1 MSRKTLE
8 RKSITKTVRNI
19 SSLAN
24 HQGAI
29 VARKPEGYDKSL
41 ALYHPHLLETIGRND
56 RSLWENGFDSVID
69 LHGIDYQP
77 PACHSRE
84 PHKVPAKQV
93 REKKK
98 EKRKKKKD
106 NGITDKKLTESMK
119 ALSLDT
125 KKVPIGKA
133 ITPKPNDKRNFNLAR
148 YVQRNLVAWSEQVF
162 AKIGPGQKERKYQDA
177 LTELL
182 LSKGCDVASEQSL
195 TLKRAGSK
203 DIIKRADLIIS
214 KQRVTGRVLLE
225 LKAKKKLQKKD
236 FEQILNYQ
244 DHFNISECYLINFW
258 DGAKVL
264 KWQSKAITK
273 NDSSVPPLQAFRP
286 PHRVERVTYRP
297 SEKQISALAM
307 DIH

>member
-1 MSRKTLE
+1 MPRNMLE

-29 VARKPEGYDKSL
+29 ARKPEGYDKSL
-41 ALYHPHLLETIGRND
+41 ALYRHHLIERTDLND
-56 RSLWENGFDSVID
+56 RSLWDNGCDSVID
-69 LHGIDYQP
+69 LQRIYYQP

-84 PHKVPAKQV
+84 PHKVPSKQV

-98 EKRKKKKD
+98 EKKKKKKVD
-106 NGITDKKLTESMK
+106 GTTDKKLTESMK
-119 ALSLDT
+119 NLFLDT
-125 KKVPIGKA
+125 KKLPIGKA

-162 AKIGPGQKERKYQDA
+162 AKVGPDQKERKYQDA

-182 LSKGCDVASEQSL
+182 LSKGCDVASEQPL

-236 FEQILNYQ
+236 FEQILDYQ
-244 DHFNISECYLINFW
+244 DHFNTSECYLINFW

-273 NDSSVPPLQAFRP
+273 NDSSVPPIQTSRP
-286 PHRVERVTYRP
+286 PHRIESVTYRP